1 MKPVMMSKKR
11 EVWQYKTKR
20 TLKTMRVK
28 MKQRIMVTKKVSN
41 VALILSLLGLLFVSG
56 CWLVVGAAG
65 TGAAYEYKT
74 KQQLDKLDQDYAQ
87 GNITKEEYEARKKEI
102 EGGSIIY

>member
-1 MKPVMMSKKR
+1 
-11 EVWQYKTKR
+11 
-20 TLKTMRVK
+20 MRK
-28 MKQRIMVTKKVSN
+28 MKQRSRLTQQ
-41 VALILSLLGLLFVSG
+41 VANAALVMSFLSLLFVSG

-102 EGGSIIY
+102 EDGSIIY